1 MTGDEDN
8 DLVSEFLGGRTVGK
22 WWEMGR
28 KTWLEEASLWGC
40 TFEAQTLFMASSS
53 LFYSLL
59 LVCCE
64 INGPLVHVLLDRES
78 QVIACR
84 NR

>member
-1 MTGDEDN
+1 MTGDEDT

-40 TFEAQTLFMASSS
+40 TFDTDMFMASSS

-59 LVCCE
+59 SV
-64 INGPLVHVLLDRES
+64 R
-78 QVIACR
+78 
-84 NR
+84 